1 MKREIKV
8 PFFEVGVKNYLYG
21 DSVLELAIAA
31 DEAAAKYDITVLFL
45 SPYTEIRRVAERTKH
60 LIVFAPYMDTL
71 YPGRGMADILP
82 EAVKAAGAEG
92 VVLNHCERPMTLG
105 AIRET
110 IKRANELGLLTFACA
125 DSITEAKALAQFHPD
140 IINPEPS
147 ERIGGKGGGNLEFLW
162 KSTRAVKEIYAD
174 ILVEQAAGIVCGE
187 QVYQLILGGAEG
199 VGAASGICTAKNP
212 CAMVEEMVSY
222 VRKACDDMQEE
233 SVGMNRG

>member
-1 MKREIKV
+1 MKREIRV

-31 DEAAAKYDITVLFL
+31 DQAAARYDITVLFL

-60 LIVFAPYMDTL
+60 LIVFAPYMDSL

-92 VVLNHCERPMTLG
+92 VVLNHCERPMTLS

-110 IKRANELGLLTFACA
+110 IKRADELELLTFACA

-140 IINPEPS
+140 IINPEPP
-147 ERIGGKGGGNLEFLW
+147 ECIGGKGGGNLEFLW
-162 KSTRAVKEIYAD
+162 KSTRAVKAIYSD

-187 QVYQLILGGAEG
+187 QVYQLILAGAEG
-199 VGAASGICTAKNP
+199 VGAASGICTAHNP
-212 CAMVEEMVSY
+212 CAMAEEMIY
-222 VRKACDDMQEE
+222 CVRRACDDRQEKQLKINQ
-233 SVGMNRG
+233 G